1 MTAPRCLLALAILSV
16 AVSATPLSATDSL
29 QPARHAQ
36 ALLGREVWS
45 TLLRIENR
53 APSTRYPRI
62 VHALVF
68 ELADILWF
76 YDAAHGTQS
85 FSLHRGRLAEEK
97 ADFAPLLRDIDAGF
111 VRWTEV
117 PAGMEHSPTR
127 GSLPNGCFIESIAAL
142 RDRLASG
149 EAISRPQLL
158 SYYLTHRGVLTG
170 HTVLAYE
177 TNGRIAVIDPARG
190 GAPLQF
196 PTPLAGNALQL
207 ARAVAGNDVATAR
220 WVPLEPALHL
230 QALSTDRR
238 VTGDDIDHPPR
249 V

>member
-1 MTAPRCLLALAILSV
+1 MITSRCLLAIAITAA
-16 AVSATPLSATDSL
+16 AVSATPVSATDSL

-53 APSTRYPRI
+53 APSARYPRI

-68 ELADILWF
+68 ELAGILWF

-85 FSLHRGRLAEEK
+85 FSLHQGRLAEEK
-97 ADFAPLLRDIDAGF
+97 ADFAPLLRDIDPGF

-117 PAGMEHSPTR
+117 TAPMERIPAR
-127 GSLPNGCFIESIAAL
+127 VSLPNGCFIESVAAL
-142 RDRLASG
+142 RDRLLSG
-149 EAISRPQLL
+149 EAIARPQLL
-158 SYYLTHRGVLTG
+158 SYYLTHRGVRTG

-177 TNGRIAVIDPARG
+177 TNGRIAVIDPARD

-196 PTPLAGNALQL
+196 PVPLAGNALQL
-207 ARAVAGNDVATAR
+207 ARAVAGNDVVAAR
-220 WVPLEPALHL
+220 WVPLEPAFQLH
-230 QALSTDRR
+230 AVATDRR
-238 VTGDDIDHPPR
+238 VTVEAIDQPPR

>member
-1 MTAPRCLLALAILSV
+1 MIA

-53 APSTRYPRI
+53 APSARYPRV

-68 ELADILWF
+68 ELAGMLWF

-97 ADFAPLLRDIDAGF
+97 ADFAPLLRDIDPGF
-111 VRWTEV
+111 LRWTEV
-117 PAGMEHSPTR
+117 PARIEHSPAR
-127 GSLPNGCFIESIAAL
+127 GSLPNGCFIESVAAL
-142 RDRLASG
+142 RDRLAAG
-149 EAISRPQLL
+149 EAISHPQLL
-158 SYYLTHRGVLTG
+158 SYYLTHRGVRTG

-177 TNGRIAVIDPARG
+177 TNGRVAVIDPARD

-196 PTPLAGNALQL
+196 PSPLAGNALQL
-207 ARAVAGNDVATAR
+207 ARAVAGNDVVTAR
-220 WVPLEPALHL
+220 WVQLEPAVQLP
-230 QALSTDRR
+230 AVATERR
-238 VTGDDIDHPPR
+238 VTGDAIDHPPR